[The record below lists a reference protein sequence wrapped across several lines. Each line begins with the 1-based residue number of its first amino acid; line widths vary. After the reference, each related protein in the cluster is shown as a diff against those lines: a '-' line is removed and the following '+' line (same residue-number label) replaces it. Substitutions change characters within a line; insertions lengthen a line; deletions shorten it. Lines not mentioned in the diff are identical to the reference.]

1 MLSNENYQPLELLTS
16 ESLLQIRTLLASN
29 NQFAAHDLVG
39 LKKEFM
45 NRGEYLEF
53 FQSTIQ
59 LDTLF
64 ELSSEEQDLKKQ
76 DLDNT
81 LRIFRAFRNLDPA
94 LATDERLWATLA
106 LREFHT
112 YSISRWLPEDSKD
125 KQKYK
130 YFTGH
135 VLTSTSRDRWRGQ
148 SVARLWWV
156 ANFRRNLDEA
166 MQDKFLEVY
175 YFNSDLGQQFLGKP
189 SLSLS
194 KKLASAIIEVVY
206 ENLLANSSVAW
217 DRNKFRTFMK
227 RLDLLVGRRKME
239 AVDEVQLKREI
250 SQLFVTEM
258 K

>member
-112 YSISRWLPEDSKD
+112 YSISRWLPEDSED
-125 KQKYK
+125 KQKHK
-130 YFTGH
+130 YFNGH

-250 SQLFVTEM
+250 SELFVTEM